1 MLARQ
6 KEKAL
11 GSMNEVVQTVKH
23 PRSHKDEKEE
33 YPKIDLMHLKPAE
46 AGSMNN
52 PGRQTP
58 QLMATSDPY
67 LGSSTQDTK
76 SNSRK
81 SQQTSSME

>member
-23 PRSHKDEKEE
+23 PRSHMNEKEE
-33 YPKIDLMHLKPAE
+33 YPYIDLMHLKPVE
-46 AGSMNN
+46 AGSTNT

-58 QLMATSDPY
+58 QLMAKSDPY
-67 LGSSTQDTK
+67 LGSSTQDSK

-81 SQQTSSME
+81 SQNATSVE